1 MHTKELVEI
10 GLTKNQAKAYLALI
24 KEPGQNPGG
33 LAKRLSIDRSFLYG
47 ILNSLIDKGLV
58 SYATK
63 ENKRVYYASDPENLL
78 KEIEEKKRK
87 TFEVVR
93 KLKTIEQETKEKRQ
107 VRVYEGKSGLKAY
120 VRDILDSTH
129 IDILGGGGK
138 LEVLETLKSD
148 FPHFLRQLKKK
159 KIKGRLL
166 TSTKNKKKMKELY
179 QNSKVSIK
187 TLEGLKSEVNFAIFK
202 KKIAIYVAEEKPFVV
217 IIEDKKIADALKK
230 YFDILWDGAKK

>member
-1 MHTKELVEI
+1 MML
-10 GLTKNQAKAYLALI
+10 
-24 KEPGQNPGG
+24 
-33 LAKRLSIDRSFLYG
+33 
-47 ILNSLIDKGLV
+47 
-58 SYATK
+58 
-63 ENKRVYYASDPENLL
+63 
-78 KEIEEKKRK
+78 RK